1 LIGPGRAAFREKVF
15 LHTFLNRYRENG
27 SKIDPTFL
35 KEMLERLERF
45 DARRGRGPSAPAR
58 PPPTQQTVPAAAPV
72 PSTTAPP
79 PTVPAAASHTPAASG
94 VPKVQKPIKPKDRAP
109 TILPR
114 MLKSAAL
121 PTTPGA
127 PLSSKWDVVTMQAH
141 GGPNRS
147 AAAAKYVPRKVVVR
161 KDVESNE
168 GEGEGE
174 ESEDPEVVEVQPEK
188 RGQLKATV
196 QAHGGPNRSA
206 AAAKYVPRKVV
217 VRKDVESD
225 EGEGEGEESEDPEVV
240 EVQPRKLGELE
251 AEEEAE
257 EDLSLRMDVEEQVRQ
272 VLQES
277 EMEVDEEPR
286 PVTHRDKGKGKA
298 RAPTYTD
305 SEVETP
311 KPKTPHPRSLTSAAA
326 TKPDP
331 ADSDSSEDAEYYHP
345 ACSTC
350 QMAGRACR
358 KRGKNMACLW
368 CNRSKRACQY
378 ATKQKK
384 GKSKVVVESD
394 AEEEL
399 ERVVT
404 DAAGPETDGPLP
416 SGSRGARPAAKKA
429 VRAIQK
435 EAKKRPSSAKK
446 TARRAPT
453 AAAAAAPD
461 DSKLPL
467 NFP

>member
-1 LIGPGRAAFREKVF
+1 VATAKSVPWKV
-15 LHTFLNRYRENG
+15 
-27 SKIDPTFL
+27 
-35 KEMLERLERF
+35 
-45 DARRGRGPSAPAR
+45 
-58 PPPTQQTVPAAAPV
+58 VPRKDV
-72 PSTTAPP
+72 ESDEEEEEGEE
-79 PTVPAAASHTPAASG
+79 SED
-94 VPKVQKPIKPKDRAP
+94 PKVVEVQ
-109 TILPR
+109 PR
-114 MLKSAAL
+114 KRGELE
-121 PTTPGA
+121 
-127 PLSSKWDVVTMQAH
+127 VTMQAR

-147 AAAAKYVPRKVVVR
+147 AAAAKSVPRKVV
-161 KDVESNE
+161 
-168 GEGEGE
+168 
-174 ESEDPEVVEVQPEK
+174 
-188 RGQLKATV
+188 
-196 QAHGGPNRSA
+196 
-206 AAAKYVPRKVV
+206 
-217 VRKDVESD
+217 ESD
-225 EGEGEGEESEDPEVV
+225 EEEEEGEESEDPEVV

-257 EDLSLRMDVEEQVRQ
+257 EDLGLRMDVEEQVRQ

-286 PVTHRDKGKGKA
+286 PVTHCDKGKGKA
-298 RAPTYTD
+298 RAPSYTD
-305 SEVETP
+305 SEVENP
-311 KPKTPHPRSLTSAAA
+311 KLKTPHPRSLPSAAA

-331 ADSDSSEDAEYYHP
+331 TDSDTSEDAEYYHP

-384 GKSKVVVESD
+384 GKSKAAVESD

-399 ERVVT
+399 EKDVM

-416 SGSRGARPAAKKA
+416 SGSRGSRPAAKKA

-435 EAKKRPSSAKK
+435 DAKKRPSPAKN

-453 AAAAAAPD
+453 AAVAVAPD

-467 NFP
+467 IFP